1 MQIIEVIPIA
11 RGISHEKLTYFGPNE
26 LTSGSIIEVP
36 LRKKEVPAIV
46 VGSHD
51 ALDLKSELRN
61 TKYEIKKISKK
72 KPSAFFLP
80 QFIQSAVKAAT
91 YFATSPGSMLAA
103 LFPSTIMKNLGAAK
117 FVNHE
122 IITEERA
129 HEKYILQAPDDERIA
144 NYKSLIREEFAKKS
158 SVFFMLPTIHDI
170 KNMEARLGKGID
182 KHNSQSYK
190 TQARPYIDFRVFAEI
205 LSEQTKARLVAG
217 DVFLDVATIQRYKD
231 GEFQELSP
239 LKFRSLSSA
248 TDSIV
253 DMRKYKEESKR
264 FRVISDELKQLAE
277 SNKTDNEHLYIY
289 SARSGLAPTII
300 CADCG
305 NIVTCAKCGANMV
318 LHASQ
323 KGNFFLCHSCGQRKD
338 PSDTCATY
346 VAQ

>member
-1 MQIIEVIPIA
+1 MLILGTGSFLSIPRPDIRAII
-11 RGISHEKLTYFGPNE
+11 
-26 LTSGSIIEVP
+26 
-36 LRKKEVPAIV
+36 
-46 VGSHD
+46 
-51 ALDLKSELRN
+51 
-61 TKYEIKKISKK
+61 
-72 KPSAFFLP
+72 
-80 QFIQSAVKAAT
+80 
-91 YFATSPGSMLAA
+91 
-103 LFPSTIMKNLGAAK
+103 
-117 FVNHE
+117 
-122 IITEERA
+122 
-129 HEKYILQAPDDERIA
+129 
-144 NYKSLIREEFAKKS
+144 
-158 SVFFMLPTIHDI
+158 
-170 KNMEARLGKGID
+170 ID

-338 PSDTCATY
+338 PSDTCATCGGWRLTSLGIGLDRISADLGNMFPDIKIFVMDKETAPTY
-346 VAQ
+346 KKAKEIASKFYASPGSILVGTEMALPYLDQVENAAIASIDSLFSIPDFRITEKIMSVIIKMRSIAQKRIILQTRIPDEKVFEYGAKGNILDFYKDEIARRKQFG